1 MEVILMEITASM
13 VKELRE
19 KTNAGMMD
27 CKKALKETNGDIE
40 KAIVYLREKGLLQA
54 AKKSSRIASE
64 GLTTALISADE
75 KKGVVIEV
83 NSETDFVAKNE
94 EFKSFVEET
103 AKAVLDNDPKDLEAL
118 KALVLKEGKTV
129 QEVLTDKIATIGE
142 NMSLRRF
149 GEVKVDKGLVV
160 DYIHGG
166 GKISVLVALESEGD
180 KEVLKVLGKDIA
192 MQVAAMSPKYISMED
207 VDEEFIAQEKEILT
221 AQALNEGKPQN
232 IVEKMVLGRLNKE
245 LKEICLL
252 EQAFVKDPDLT
263 VKKVISDTA
272 KKIGSDIKVAGVIRY
287 EVYKKVGVL
296 SGGEQIKVSFA
307 KILLQDINLLILDEP
322 TNYLDI
328 NSLEVMEDTLKDYDR
343 TLLFVSHDRSLI
355 TKVATQIMTVEN
367 YKIKCFNGTY
377 AEFHEKQNKQK
388 QNGDI
393 SMEIILLENRLS
405 QILGRLSMQL
415 KKEELEALDKEY
427 LEISDKLKELRG
439 I

>member
-1 MEVILMEITASM
+1 MEITASM

-149 GEVKVDKGLVV
+149 REVKVDKGLVV

-287 EVYKKVGVL
+287 EVGEGLEKK
-296 SGGEQIKVSFA
+296 SENFA
-307 KILLQDINLLILDEP
+307 DE
-322 TNYLDI
+322 
-328 NSLEVMEDTLKDYDR
+328 
-343 TLLFVSHDRSLI
+343 
-355 TKVATQIMTVEN
+355 VA
-367 YKIKCFNGTY
+367 
-377 AEFHEKQNKQK
+377 KQM
-388 QNGDI
+388 G
-393 SMEIILLENRLS
+393 L
-405 QILGRLSMQL
+405 
-415 KKEELEALDKEY
+415 
-427 LEISDKLKELRG
+427 
-439 I
+439 